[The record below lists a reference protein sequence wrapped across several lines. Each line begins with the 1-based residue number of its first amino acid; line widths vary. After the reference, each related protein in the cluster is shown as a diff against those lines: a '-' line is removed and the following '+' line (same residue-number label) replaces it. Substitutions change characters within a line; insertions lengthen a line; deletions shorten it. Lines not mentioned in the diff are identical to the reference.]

1 MTPTV
6 ALIHATPAAMA
17 PARDAFADRFPQAR
31 VWNLLDDLLI
41 SQAQE
46 AGEVTSPLR
55 ARMERLIEHAIT
67 GGADAVLLTCSMYGP
82 VAHEVV
88 ASAGVPVLASDDALF
103 AAVAELRPRRVAVL
117 GPIQAGV
124 DDTVARLRAH
134 LGDDRAEVTGVVVEG
149 AARAASAGN
158 LPELE
163 RLVTAVAR
171 AVERSADV
179 IVLGQFSLS
188 PAAAAVAAAVSV
200 PVLSPPH
207 LAADALHSRLDT
219 TRPDTTR
226 PDTTRPDTTRPDTTR
241 PDTTEES

>member
-1 MTPTV
+1 MTESAPTV

-17 PARDAFADRFPQAR
+17 PARAAFADRFPQAR

-41 SQAQE
+41 GQAQE
-46 AGEVTSPLR
+46 AGSVTAPLR
-55 ARMERLIEHAIT
+55 RRMERLIDHAVS

-82 VAHEVV
+82 VAHYVGR
-88 ASAGVPVLASDDALF
+88 SSSVPVLASDDALF
-103 AAVAELRPRRVAVL
+103 DAVAGYRPRRVAVL
-117 GPIQAGV
+117 GPVQAGV

-134 LGDDRAEVTGVVVEG
+134 LADDGADVTGVVVEG
-149 AARAASAGN
+149 ATRAAAAGD
-158 LPELE
+158 LAELE

-171 AVERSADV
+171 AVERTADV

-207 LAADALHSRLDT
+207 LAAEALHSRLDT
-219 TRPDTTR
+219 T
-226 PDTTRPDTTRPDTTR
+226 
-241 PDTTEES
+241 EEP